1 MLVVADTTPLRY
13 LIVIQAIDVVPSLYE
28 RVVIPQAVRTEL
40 QHPRSP
46 REVRAWL
53 AAPPAWVEVR
63 QPRQRTP
70 LARLGPGEQEAID
83 LAEELHADLVLM
95 DDEDGR
101 LEAERRAMV
110 VIGTLGV
117 LERAAERGLLDLPTV
132 LTRLQATNFFVDEA
146 LIQEAL
152 ARDAARKRLH

>member
-1 MLVVADTTPLRY
+1 MLVVADTSPLRY
-13 LIVIQAIDVVPSLYE
+13 LVVIQAIEILPLLYE
-28 RVVIPQAVRTEL
+28 RVILPQAVLTEL

-46 REVRAWL
+46 QEVRAWL
-53 AAPPAWVEVR
+53 AAPPVWVEIG
-63 QPRQRTP
+63 QPRQGTP
-70 LARLGPGEQEAID
+70 MARLGPGEQDAIH

-101 LEAERRAMV
+101 IEAERRALT

-117 LERAAERGLLDLPTV
+117 LERAAERGLLDLPSA
-132 LTRLQATNFFVDEA
+132 LTRLRATNFFVDDA

-152 ARDAARKRLH
+152 ARDAARKRPM

>member
-1 MLVVADTTPLRY
+1 MLVVADTSPLRY
-13 LIVIQAIDVVPSLYE
+13 LVVIQAIEILPLLYE
-28 RVVIPQAVRTEL
+28 RVIVPQAVLTEL

-53 AAPPAWVEVR
+53 ATPPAWVEMR
-63 QPRQRTP
+63 QPQQRTR
-70 LARLGPGEQEAID
+70 LARLGPGEQDAIQ

-101 LEAERRAMV
+101 IEAERRAMA

-117 LERAAERGLLDLPTV
+117 LERAAERGLLDLPSA
-132 LTRLQATNFFVDEA
+132 LTRLRATNFFVDDA
-146 LIQEAL
+146 LIEEAL
-152 ARDAARKRLH
+152 ARDATRKRPM

>member
-1 MLVVADTTPLRY
+1 MLVVADTSPLRY
-13 LIVIQAIDVVPSLYE
+13 LVVIQAIEILPLLYE
-28 RVVIPQAVRTEL
+28 RVVVPQAVLTEL

-46 REVRAWL
+46 HAVRAWL
-53 AAPPAWVEVR
+53 ATPPAWVEVR
-63 QPRQRTP
+63 QPQQRTR
-70 LARLGPGEQEAID
+70 LARLGPGEQDAIH

-101 LEAERRAMV
+101 IEAERRAMA

-117 LERAAERGLLDLPTV
+117 LERAAERGLLDLPSA
-132 LTRLQATNFFVDEA
+132 LARLRATNFFVDDA

-152 ARDAARKRLH
+152 ARDATRKRPM